1 MAYFTPLQYSP
12 TPQPHELANL
22 FDVVNKLGVN
32 PMVTGEEFGNAP
44 QYSPFAETR
53 ADFTTTKPS
62 WYDSNID
69 RWHPARDI
77 VDDKGYLDARFGH
90 MNDYLNS
97 LGSFFG
103 GFGSPQTH
111 QILANAP
118 AQGPRP
124 PMPTVG
130 SNLNFGGGIGG
141 TNLNNPFPSFGVG
154 SGGGW
159 GTPPTSLF
167 GAGANATNT

>member
-22 FDVVNKLGVN
+22 FDVVNKLGIN
-32 PMVTGEEFGNAP
+32 PIVTGEEFGNAP
-44 QYSPFAETR
+44 RYSPFAETR
-53 ADFTTTKPS
+53 EDFTTPGGIS
-62 WYDSNID
+62 GYDDNYAPIKFGPKFD
-69 RWHPARDI
+69 QQ
-77 VDDKGYLDARFGH
+77 GYLDARFGH